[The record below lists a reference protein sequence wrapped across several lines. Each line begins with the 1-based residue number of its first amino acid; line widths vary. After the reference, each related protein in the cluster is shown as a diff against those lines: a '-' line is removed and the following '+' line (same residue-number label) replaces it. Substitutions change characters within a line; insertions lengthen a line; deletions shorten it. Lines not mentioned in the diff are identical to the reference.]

1 MQFKTDI
8 ELQSGY
14 KILAVRLDGA
24 GENRTLG
31 NELRL
36 LGIAV
41 EYTTAYTPSQ
51 NGVSERL
58 NCTLVGMAKAML
70 LASGLPQKFW
80 GFAIEAACY
89 IRNRLPISLGKIT
102 PFEAFFGKRPNLSKL
117 KVFGCL
123 AYVLKPQE
131 IRLKLDPN
139 SYPTAFIG
147 YEESTIQYR
156 LYDPARNKVVWSHNV
171 E

>member
-1 MQFKTDI
+1 MPALGYKNAQYFFTITCEATRKKWVRIVVRRAHFPAKFMQFKTDI

-89 IRNRLPISLGKIT
+89 IRNRLPIGPRQMTPEQAFTGK
-102 PFEAFFGKRPNLSKL
+102 
-117 KVFGCL
+117 
-123 AYVLKPQE
+123 KP
-131 IRLKLDPN
+131 
-139 SYPTAFIG
+139 
-147 YEESTIQYR
+147 
-156 LYDPARNKVVWSHNV
+156 
-171 E
+171 

>member
-36 LGIAV
+36 LGVAV

-58 NCTLVGMAKAML
+58 NRTLVGMAKAML
-70 LASGLPQKFW
+70 LASRLPQKFW
-80 GFAIEAACY
+80 GFAIETACY
-89 IRNRLPISLGKIT
+89 IRNRLPIGPGKMT
-102 PFEAFFGKRPNLSKL
+102 PEQAFTGKKPWINHLR
-117 KVFGCL
+117 VFGCL
-123 AYVLKPQE
+123 AYVLRPQE
-131 IRLKLDPN
+131 QRLKLDAN
-139 SYPTAFIG
+139 SIKTAF
-147 YEESTIQYR
+147 
-156 LYDPARNKVVWSHNV
+156 V
-171 E
+171 